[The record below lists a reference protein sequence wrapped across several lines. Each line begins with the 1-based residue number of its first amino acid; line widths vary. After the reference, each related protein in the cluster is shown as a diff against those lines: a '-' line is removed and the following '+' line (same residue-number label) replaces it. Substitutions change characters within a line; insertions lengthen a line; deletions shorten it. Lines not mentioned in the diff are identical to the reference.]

1 MDKDDRLAGA
11 DDPIRGPRPVDQE
24 LPNLHDDQFGSRG
37 HGGRARVARPARV
50 RQADRVARATSGR
63 NVVLGL
69 VVTTGRIGVTTG
81 RVVLFPARVLARSPL
96 ARPLRGRAESLAE
109 TGRSAGVDARRRVE
123 SVTEDVLAAPEAG
136 HVVDGVLAG
145 ALPEAVARALIEHR
159 VVERVVT
166 EVLTSAELGGEIVSA
181 RETERTER
189 LVAQVL
195 ASPALERVLADALES
210 RLTLDLTDRIVRSP
224 AFRHALTQV
233 LSSPELRAAL
243 TGQSM
248 SFAEEL
254 VAGLSQ
260 RLRKLDDVIERRP
273 RRWFH
278 RAPRPQVVPDG
289 SVRLPYAG
297 LATRGVALAVDA
309 ALVTMIF
316 LTGTAVIGLVVS
328 LVWNPRPAP
337 VVGTVIAVAGL
348 LVEVAYFTGFWS
360 TAGQTPGMRLLR
372 LRVVDGA
379 GSQPQLGRSLVRLL
393 GLTVAILLL
402 FTGFLPVL
410 VDDRRRALQDFLAGT
425 VVVYDDDARPDA
437 IA

>member
-1 MDKDDRLAGA
+1 
-11 DDPIRGPRPVDQE
+11 
-24 LPNLHDDQFGSRG
+24 
-37 HGGRARVARPARV
+37 
-50 RQADRVARATSGR
+50 VARASSGR

-69 VVTTGRIGVTTG
+69 VVTTGRIGARTG
-81 RVVLFPARVLARSPL
+81 RLALLPVRVLARSPL
-96 ARPLRGRAESLAE
+96 ARPLRGQAESLAE
-109 TGRSAGVDARRRVE
+109 TGRSAEVDARRRVE
-123 SVTEDVLAAPEAG
+123 SVAEDVLAAPEAG

-145 ALPEAVARALIEHR
+145 ALPEAVARSLIEHR
-159 VVERVVT
+159 VVERIVT
-166 EVLTSAELGGEIVSA
+166 EVLTSAEPGGELVSA

-195 ASPALERVLADALES
+195 DSPALERVLADAIES
-210 RLTLDLTDRIVRSP
+210 RLTLDLTDRMVRSP

-233 LSSPELRAAL
+233 LSSAELRAAL
-243 TGQSM
+243 KGQSA
-248 SFAEEL
+248 SFAGEL
-254 VAGLSQ
+254 VVGLSQ

-278 RAPRPQVVPDG
+278 RAPRPQVVPGG

-316 LTGTAVIGLVVS
+316 LAGTAVIGLVVS
-328 LVWNPRPAP
+328 LVWNPRPASI
-337 VVGTVIAVAGL
+337 VGTVIAVAGL

-360 TAGQTPGMRLLR
+360 TAGQTPGMRLLH

-379 GSQPQLGRSLVRLL
+379 GSAPGLGRSLIRLL

>member
-1 MDKDDRLAGA
+1 
-11 DDPIRGPRPVDQE
+11 
-24 LPNLHDDQFGSRG
+24 
-37 HGGRARVARPARV
+37 
-50 RQADRVARATSGR
+50 VARASSGR

-69 VVTTGRIGVTTG
+69 VVTTGRIGARTG
-81 RVVLFPARVLARSPL
+81 RLALLPARVLARSPL
-96 ARPLRGRAESLAE
+96 ARPLRGQAESLAE
-109 TGRSAGVDARRRVE
+109 TGRSAEVDARRRVE
-123 SVTEDVLAAPEAG
+123 SVAEDVLAAPEAG

-145 ALPEAVARALIEHR
+145 ALPEAVARSLIEHR
-159 VVERVVT
+159 VVERIVT
-166 EVLTSAELGGEIVSA
+166 EVLTSAEPGGELVSA

-195 ASPALERVLADALES
+195 DSPALERVLADAIES
-210 RLTLDLTDRIVRSP
+210 RLTLDLTDRMVRSP

-243 TGQSM
+243 KGQSM

-260 RLRKLDDVIERRP
+260 RLRKLDGAIERSP
-273 RRWFH
+273 RRWFR
-278 RAPRPQVVPDG
+278 RAPRPQVVPGG

-309 ALVTMIF
+309 ALVTLIF

-328 LVWNPRPAP
+328 LVWNPRPAS

-360 TAGQTPGMRLLR
+360 TAGQTPGMRLLH

-379 GSQPQLGRSLVRLL
+379 GSAPGLGRSLVRLL
-393 GLTVAILLL
+393 GLTLAILLL

-425 VVVYDDDARPDA
+425 VVVYDDDARPNA

>member
-1 MDKDDRLAGA
+1 VDKDDRLTGA
-11 DDPIRGPRPVDQE
+11 DDPILGRRPVDQE
-24 LPNLHDDQFGSRG
+24 LSNLHDDQFGSRAQ
-37 HGGRARVARPARV
+37 GGRARVAGSAPV
-50 RQADRVARATSGR
+50 RQADRVARPTSGR

-69 VVTTGRIGVTTG
+69 VVTTGRIGATTG
-81 RVVLFPARVLARSPL
+81 RFVLFPARVLARSPL
-96 ARPLRGRAESLAE
+96 TRPLRGRAESLAE
-109 TGRSAGVDARRRVE
+109 TGRSAEVDARRRVE
-123 SVTEDVLAAPEAG
+123 SVADDVLAAPEAG
-136 HVVDGVLAG
+136 HVVDSVLAG
-145 ALPEAVARALIEHR
+145 ALPESIARSLIEHR
-159 VVERVVT
+159 VIERVAA
-166 EVLTSAELGGEIVSA
+166 EVLTRAERGEIVSA
-181 RETERTER
+181 RDAEQTER

-195 ASPALERVLADALES
+195 ASPALEQVLADALES

-224 AFRHALTQV
+224 PFKHALTQV

-243 TGQSM
+243 TAQSM

-260 RLRKLDDVIERRP
+260 RLRKLDDMIERRP

-278 RAPRPQVVPDG
+278 RAPRPQVVAGD

-297 LATRGVALAVDA
+297 LSTRGVALAVDA
-309 ALVTMIF
+309 ALVAMIF
-316 LTGTAVIGLVVS
+316 LTATAVIGLVVS

-348 LVEVAYFTGFWS
+348 LVEVAYFAGFWS
-360 TAGQTPGMRLLR
+360 TAGQTPGMRLLH

-379 GSQPQLGRSLVRLL
+379 GSAPSLGRSLVRLL

-402 FTGFLPVL
+402 FTGFLPAL
-410 VDDRRRALQDFLAGT
+410 VDDRRRALQDFLAST
-425 VVVYDDDARPDA
+425 EVVYDDDAQPDA